1 MMAASLNL
9 RRGEPSTRP
18 WAAAV
23 GKWQIAST
31 IIGVTFLAAIGIP
44 LGDKQIFL
52 SIIIPLVFTAAG
64 LCVGSVRLRPSTCV
78 AYALAM
84 SVICAAQILGGG
96 EFSSL
101 SIVLLAALHF
111 PYCVQLTDGQQRSD
125 WALRFFQAVAVVISA
140 CGVCQFLGQFVID
153 YRWLF
158 PIETFLPEG
167 FVMRNYNYFNELYY
181 GSPILKSNGV
191 FMLEASFF
199 SQLAALALIIEI
211 IYFRRLLCC
220 LLFLAAMVV
229 TYSGSGLIVLLVA
242 LPIIVVVNR
251 RIDILVYGLVA
262 LLAAYLLFNTLG
274 LQLFVQR
281 LGEFG
286 ASNSSGFARYVGGF
300 YLFDQYLWP
309 DTANALFGMGAGA
322 TDGVVGEQARYAAA
336 AVTWVKV
343 LFEYGLVGAAAYFA
357 FLYFCLLSNRGPLA
371 VKLAAAIMILLNGS
385 LVPFAHALVFALLI
399 WPAGETPQPSTRRKV
414 KTQHARSV
422 AEIA

>member
-1 MMAASLNL
+1 
-9 RRGEPSTRP
+9 
-18 WAAAV
+18 
-23 GKWQIAST
+23 
-31 IIGVTFLAAIGIP
+31 
-44 LGDKQIFL
+44 
-52 SIIIPLVFTAAG
+52 
-64 LCVGSVRLRPSTCV
+64 
-78 AYALAM
+78 M

-399 WPAGETPQPSTRRKV
+399 WPAGEAPQPSTRRKV